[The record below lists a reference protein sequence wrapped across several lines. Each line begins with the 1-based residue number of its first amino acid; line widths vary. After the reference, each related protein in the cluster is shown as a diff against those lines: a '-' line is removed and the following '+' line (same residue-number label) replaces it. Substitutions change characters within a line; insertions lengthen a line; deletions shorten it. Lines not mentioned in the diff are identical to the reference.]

1 MIDVGLGSILFL
13 YIYTDCAKKV
23 FSEKL
28 PSSSQLQMCN
38 AGNLTET
45 QRRNGVGV
53 ARGESPLLQHKR
65 DLVPPE
71 KGQRETLCV
80 SCVVGET
87 QAAELSRGW
96 VLIPICQRGEVGH
109 P

>member
-1 MIDVGLGSILFL
+1 MPKRSSARSFL
-13 YIYTDCAKKV
+13 PVPSYRCAIH
-23 FSEKL
+23 
-28 PSSSQLQMCN
+28 LQN
-38 AGNLTET
+38 AGNLTER

-53 ARGESPLLQHKR
+53 ARGESPLLQHKH